1 MKNKVKELKVLIMVK
16 NVSMEVAIEELVRIQ
31 NLCSNCVQDD
41 ILNVIEELQRGI
53 NVNYQT
59 L

>member
-1 MKNKVKELKVLIMVK
+1 MKNKVKELKGLIIVK
-16 NVSMEVAIEELVRIQ
+16 NVSMEVAIEELTRIQ

-41 ILNVIEELQRGI
+41 ILNVIRELQRGI
-53 NVNYQT
+53 NVNHLT